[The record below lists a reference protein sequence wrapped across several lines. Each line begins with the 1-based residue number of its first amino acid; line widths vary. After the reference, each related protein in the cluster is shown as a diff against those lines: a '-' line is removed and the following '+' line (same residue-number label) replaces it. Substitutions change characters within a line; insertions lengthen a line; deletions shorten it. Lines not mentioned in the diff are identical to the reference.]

1 MREIHLALARSG
13 SPVLCHTC
21 HSKNTPLL
29 INHALGTM
37 LTAHGISLGSF
48 NDCIEIIKAESEY
61 QTTQL
66 KNAIKQVWNC
76 EGLHRRHR
84 GVLRRWGTPL
94 GVSQSSSPDWEEGTK
109 SGGCLPPAPLSPP
122 YRCFWGEKET
132 FKIQCTHY

>member
-13 SPVLCHTC
+13 SPGLGHTC

-29 INHALGTM
+29 INQALGAM

-66 KNAIKQVWNC
+66 KK
-76 EGLHRRHR
+76 RHQT
-84 GVLRRWGTPL
+84 GVELRRSPQKASGFSAGGGPL
-94 GVSQSSSPDWEEGTK
+94 LG
-109 SGGCLPPAPLSPP
+109 
-122 YRCFWGEKET
+122 
-132 FKIQCTHY
+132 